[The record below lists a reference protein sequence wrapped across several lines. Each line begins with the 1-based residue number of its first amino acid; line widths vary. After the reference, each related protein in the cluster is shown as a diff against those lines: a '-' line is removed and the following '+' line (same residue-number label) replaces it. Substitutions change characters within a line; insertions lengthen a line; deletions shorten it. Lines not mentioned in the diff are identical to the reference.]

1 MKKILYSAIAII
13 IMGLSVGTYYF
24 YNQNAKSQTKIIEL
38 EKEINKYQKDIKRS
52 KETINKQNNIIK
64 TYEAVLDE
72 EILIKNENTDSG
84 YSNIKLISV
93 NKLIDLMA
101 EEEDFILLIS
111 QTYCSHCISF
121 KPIYNEVLKEN
132 NLTGYEID
140 LLTLTEKQEE
150 HLEALIKGIEG
161 TPTTIFFKDGKE
173 LKHSTR
179 IVGGL
184 NKEELTTKF
193 KKEGYIK

>member
-1 MKKILYSAIAII
+1 MKKILYSVIAIV

-24 YNQNAKSQTKIIEL
+24 YDQNAKSQIEIKDL
-38 EKEINKYQKDIKRS
+38 EKEIKKLNKDIKKS
-52 KETINKQNNIIK
+52 KETISTQNSIIK

-72 EILIKNENTDSG
+72 EILIENENTDSG

-93 NKLIDLMA
+93 NKLIDLMS
-101 EEEDFILLIS
+101 EDQDFILLIS
-111 QTYCSHCISF
+111 QTYCSHCIAF

-150 HLEALIKGIEG
+150 QLEGLIQDIEG
-161 TPTTIFFKDGKE
+161 TPTTVFFKDGKE
-173 LKHSTR
+173 LSHSTR
-179 IVGGL
+179 IIGGL
-184 NKEELTTKF
+184 SKEELTTKF

>member
-1 MKKILYSAIAII
+1 MKKILYSVIAIV

-24 YNQNAKSQTKIIEL
+24 YDQNAKSQIEIKDL
-38 EKEINKYQKDIKRS
+38 EKEIKKLNKDIKKS
-52 KETINKQNNIIK
+52 KETISTQNSIIK

-72 EILIKNENTDSG
+72 EILIENENTDSG

-93 NKLIDLMA
+93 NKLIDLMS
-101 EEEDFILLIS
+101 EDQDFILLIS
-111 QTYCSHCISF
+111 QTYCSHCIAF

-150 HLEALIKGIEG
+150 YVTDIHVSGLHLLGMINEILELSKIEAKTSPSEINCISF
-161 TPTTIFFKDGKE
+161 I
-173 LKHSTR
+173 LKKLS
-179 IVGGL
+179 
-184 NKEELTTKF
+184 
-193 KKEGYIK
+193 